1 MRIKYDE
8 QLKRLNQEMIQMGN
22 MVEQAIEQS
31 YAALTQGD
39 IERAKQIVYE
49 DSAVNDQ
56 ERLIEN
62 LCLKLILQ
70 QQPVASD
77 LRTISAAL
85 KMVTDM
91 ERIGDHAAD
100 ISELTIYLAD
110 RKEDVNQENIRKM
123 AAETMTMVLDSVDAY
138 VRKDLQEARA
148 VIARDDTVDA
158 LFDAVKQDLVNQI
171 AKHPENAGSMPD
183 LLLVAKYFERIGD
196 HAVNIAEWVIYA
208 VTGQELPS

>member
-39 IERAKQIVYE
+39 IERAKQIVHE

-158 LFDAVKQDLVNQI
+158 LFDAVKQDLVSQI

>member
-1 MRIKYDE
+1 MRIKYEE

-39 IERAKQIVYE
+39 IERAKQIVHE

-148 VIARDDTVDA
+148 VIVRDDTVDA

>member
-39 IERAKQIVYE
+39 IERAKQIVHE

-171 AKHPENAGSMPD
+171 ARHPENAGSMPD

>member
-1 MRIKYDE
+1 MRIKYEE

-39 IERAKQIVYE
+39 IERAKQIVHE

-171 AKHPENAGSMPD
+171 AKHPESAGFMPD

>member
-39 IERAKQIVYE
+39 IERAKQIVHE
-49 DSAVNDQ
+49 DSAVNEQ

-110 RKEDVNQENIRKM
+110 RKEDVHQENIRKM
-123 AAETMTMVLDSVDAY
+123 ASETMAMVLDSVDAY

-171 AKHPENAGSMPD
+171 AQHPENAGSMPD

-208 VTGQELPS
+208 VTGQELPG

>member
-39 IERAKQIVYE
+39 VERAKQIVHE

-171 AKHPENAGSMPD
+171 AQHPENAGSMPD

-208 VTGQELPS
+208 VTGQELPG

>member
-1 MRIKYDE
+1 MRIKYEE

-39 IERAKQIVYE
+39 VERAKQIVHE

>member
-1 MRIKYDE
+1 MRIKYEE

-39 IERAKQIVYE
+39 IERAKQIVHE

-148 VIARDDTVDA
+148 VIDRDDTVDA

>member
-39 IERAKQIVYE
+39 IERAKQIVHE

-158 LFDAVKQDLVNQI
+158 LFDSVKQDLVNQI

>member
-39 IERAKQIVYE
+39 IERAKQIVHE